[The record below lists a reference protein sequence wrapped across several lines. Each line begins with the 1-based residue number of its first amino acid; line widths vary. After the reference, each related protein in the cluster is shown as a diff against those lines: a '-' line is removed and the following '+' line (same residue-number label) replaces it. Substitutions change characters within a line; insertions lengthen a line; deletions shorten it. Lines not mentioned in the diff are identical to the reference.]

1 MSGANIIRRESE
13 QAAKAIG
20 QGTGPVDLGVQGLGN
35 LSWADN
41 KPIYTA
47 DPATQALG
55 GAYRGLLG
63 QLSGTLP
70 GMAQQAAQFAG
81 RAQGASG
88 SLFDQLNQFDP
99 IAAAQERFGN
109 LQQVIAPQRAA
120 QQDQLDLR
128 LLQQGRLGGRAGN
141 ELTAALAGEQQ
152 RQDVSLADQLY
163 GQAEQSQRNMLADAL
178 AAGGAANT
186 AYGGLFGQLGQAGQG
201 MQTAYAQPF
210 SQLLNMSTGIG
221 NNLLQQQLAR
231 SQGINAYNTAIAG
244 SSGASKGM
252 FGQMAPGLLQGGLM
266 AAGTIFGG
274 PMGAAAA
281 GALGGMGGNTMT
293 PSAGQA
299 AMFGGSPYGQGSFW
313 NTMGS

>member
-63 QLSGTLP
+63 Q
-70 GMAQQAAQFAG
+70 
-81 RAQGASG
+81 ASG

-109 LQQVIAPQRAA
+109 LQQ

-252 FGQMAPGLLQGGLM
+252 FGQLAPGLLQGGLM
-266 AAGTIFGG
+266 AAGSIFGG
-274 PMGAAAA
+274 PAGAAAA
-281 GALGGMGGNTMT
+281 GSLFGGGNTMT